1 LDAGLMNP
9 NARTSMHT
17 QTQFPR
23 RQEGVVLMIALI
35 VLVAMTL
42 AGLGLIR
49 SIDTGTLVA
58 GNIGFRESAVAS
70 GDSGIEL
77 ARTWLMNN
85 RNSLNN
91 DNTTFGYY
99 STRQDSVD
107 LTGNKTTGTAD
118 GVDWGGTNPTAP
130 VKAFDAGTTVDG
142 TGNHIYYVIQRLCA
156 TPGGIN
162 APAQDCTT
170 IAITGMGST
179 QNAPDYSGYALT
191 IKNEVYYR
199 ITSLIEGPKNTVSF
213 VQSIVLI

>member
-1 LDAGLMNP
+1 
-9 NARTSMHT
+9 MHT
-17 QTQFPR
+17 RTQFPR

-85 RNSLNN
+85 RNSLNS

-99 STRQDSVD
+99 ASRQDSVD

-118 GVDWGGTNPTAP
+118 GVDWGGSDPSAP

-142 TGNHIYYVIQRLCA
+142 TGNHIYYVIQRLCKQ
-156 TPGGIN
+156 PGSIN
-162 APAQDCTT
+162 DPLQDCTT
-170 IAITGMGST
+170 ILVTGMGST
-179 QNAPDYSGYALT
+179 QNAPDYSGYALAV
-191 IKNEVYYR
+191 KNEVYYR
-199 ITSLIEGPKNTVSF
+199 ITSRIEGPKSTVGF
-213 VQSIVLI
+213 VQAIVLI